1 MADLKVLNAQKRDT
15 SGKGFNRRLRQ
26 EGVIPGVFYTGQGG
40 NISVQ
45 MPAAPL
51 NKLFGE
57 VGRTTVF
64 NLEIAE
70 GGKTSLHPVLIWD
83 VQRHPVKNRITHVD
97 FYGVDLDKPVKIT
110 VPIEFTGV
118 ARGTKVGGVLGTYR
132 EQVQLVAKPLDMP
145 AKIVLDI
152 TSLDLGKTIQVADL
166 ELPEGVKAAYDVN
179 YAIVSVLMPGSGAAE
194 GAEGDA

>member
-118 ARGTKVGGVLGTYR
+118 ARGTKVGGVLETYR

-179 YAIVSVLMPGSGAAE
+179 YAIVSVLMLGSGAAE

>member
-118 ARGTKVGGVLGTYR
+118 ARGTKVGGVLETYR

-179 YAIVSVLMPGSGAAE
+179 YAIVSVLMPGSVAAE

>member
-26 EGVIPGVFYTGQGG
+26 EGEIPGVFYTGQGG

-118 ARGTKVGGVLGTYR
+118 ARGTKVGGVLETYR

>member
-97 FYGVDLDKPVKIT
+97 FYGMDLDKPVKIT

-118 ARGTKVGGVLGTYR
+118 ARGTKVGGVLETYR

>member
-45 MPAAPL
+45 MPAAAL

-118 ARGTKVGGVLGTYR
+118 ARGTKVGGVLETYR
-132 EQVQLVAKPLDMP
+132 EQVQLVARPLDMP

-166 ELPEGVKAAYDVN
+166 ELPEGVRAAYDVN
-179 YAIVSVLMPGSGAAE
+179 YAIVSVLMPGSGATE

>member
-1 MADLKVLNAQKRDT
+1 M
-15 SGKGFNRRLRQ
+15 
-26 EGVIPGVFYTGQGG
+26 
-40 NISVQ
+40 
-45 MPAAPL
+45 
-51 NKLFGE
+51 
-57 VGRTTVF
+57 
-64 NLEIAE
+64 
-70 GGKTSLHPVLIWD
+70 LIWD

-118 ARGTKVGGVLGTYR
+118 ARGTKVGGVLETYR

-179 YAIVSVLMPGSGAAE
+179 YAIVSVLMLGSGAAE